1 MSANVQLQ
9 EIEDVMDTNAQL
21 QEIKAAVV
29 HQKGGPFELE
39 TLLLDAP
46 RANEV
51 LVRVVAT
58 GICATD
64 LHAREGNIPTPLPA
78 VLGHEGAG
86 VVERVGSGVTTL
98 KPGDHVV
105 LSQQS
110 DGTCPQCLKAHPAYC
125 SNIFQLNFLGGR
137 LDGSNTMRQ
146 PEGGHDREDPRGH
159 FFGQSSFATY
169 ALATE
174 RNAAKVPDDVPLEL
188 LGPLGCGLGTGA
200 GTVLNALKAGAG
212 SSLAV
217 FGTGPVGMAA
227 LMAARAAGAT
237 KIIGVDVV
245 PGRLAIAL
253 ELGATHV
260 IDAREQTVREQIA
273 GITGAGVD
281 YVVET
286 SGRPEMGALAAEVLA
301 PLGAAAL
308 IALAKPGVKIP
319 LDPSQLLVGGR
330 SVQGVVQGD
339 AIPQLFIPRLIEM
352 YRAGLFPFDRLVRY
366 YDFDQINQAVAD
378 FQAGSVIKPI
388 LRIG

>member
-1 MSANVQLQ
+1 MESSVG
-9 EIEDVMDTNAQL
+9 L
-21 QEIKAAVV
+21 QEIKGAVARR
-29 HQKGGPFELE
+29 KDGPFELE
-39 TLLLDAP
+39 TLQLDGP

-51 LVRVVAT
+51 LVRIVAT

-64 LHAREGNIPTPLPA
+64 IHARDGHLPMALPA

-86 VVERVGSGVTTL
+86 VVERVGSAVTTL

-110 DGTCPQCLKAHPAYC
+110 CGHCPQCLRGHPAYC
-125 SNIFQLNFLGGR
+125 ALLVQLNFAGAR
-137 LDGSNTMRQ
+137 LDGTNTVRR
-146 PEGGHDREDPRGH
+146 PAGARDGEEPRGH

-174 RNAAKVPDDVPLEL
+174 RNAAKVPEDVPLEL

-200 GTVLNALKAGAG
+200 GAVLNALKVVAG

-227 LMAARAAGAT
+227 VMAGRAAGAGT
-237 KIIGVDVV
+237 IIGVDVV
-245 PGRLAIAL
+245 PSRLSLAA

-260 IDAREQTVREQIA
+260 IDARGQDVGERIA
-273 GITGAGVD
+273 GLTGVGVD

-286 SGRPEMGALAAEVLA
+286 TGRPEMGALAAEVLA
-301 PLGAAAL
+301 PLGTVGL
-308 IALAKPGVKIP
+308 LGTPKPGVKIP
-319 LDPSQLLVGGR
+319 LEPLPLMLGGR
-330 SVQGVVQGD
+330 SVLGVVQGD
-339 AIPQLFIPRLIEM
+339 AIPQLFIPRLIRM
-352 YRAGLFPFDRLVRY
+352 YRAGAFPFDRLVRF

-378 FQAGSVIKPI
+378 FRGGAVIKPV
-388 LRIG
+388 LRMA

>member
-1 MSANVQLQ
+1 
-9 EIEDVMDTNAQL
+9 MDTSVQL

-29 HQKGGPFELE
+29 HRKGEPFELE

-46 RANEV
+46 RAGEV
-51 LVRVVAT
+51 LVRIAAT

-64 LHAREGNIPTPLPA
+64 LHAREQHLPVSLPA
-78 VLGHEGAG
+78 VFGHEGAG
-86 VVERVGSGVTTL
+86 VVERVGSAVTAL

-110 DGTCPQCLKAHPAYC
+110 CGHCPQCLKGHPAYC
-125 SNIFQLNFLGGR
+125 ASIVELNFVGAR
-137 LDGSNTMRQ
+137 LDGSNTMRHAA
-146 PEGGHDREDPRGH
+146 GGHGGEEPHGH

-174 RNAAKVPDDVPLEL
+174 RNAAKVPEDLPLEM

-200 GTVLNALKAGAG
+200 GTVLNALKVGAG

-227 LMAARAAGAT
+227 VMAGRAAGAT
-237 KIIGVDVV
+237 TIIAVDIV
-245 PGRLAIAL
+245 PSRLALAA

-260 IDAREQTVREQIA
+260 LDARKQNLRERIA
-273 GITGAGVD
+273 GITGAGLD

-286 SGRPEMGALAAEVLA
+286 TGRPEMGALAAEVLA

-308 IALAKPGVKIP
+308 IATPQPGVKIP
-319 LDPSQLLVGGR
+319 LDPGSLLLGGR
-330 SVQGVVQGD
+330 SVRGVVQGD
-339 AIPQLFIPRLIEM
+339 AIPQLFIPRLIQM

-378 FQAGSVIKPI
+378 FQSGSVIKPV
-388 LRIG
+388 LRMA

>member
-1 MSANVQLQ
+1 MEVQ
-9 EIEDVMDTNAQL
+9 MDTSVQL

-29 HQKGGPFELE
+29 HRKGEPFELE

-51 LVRVVAT
+51 LVRIVAT

-64 LHAREGNIPTPLPA
+64 LHAREEHLPVSFPA
-78 VLGHEGAG
+78 VFGHEGAG
-86 VVERVGSGVTTL
+86 VVERVGSAVTAL

-110 DGTCPQCLKAHPAYC
+110 DGHCPQCLKGHPAYC
-125 SNIFQLNFLGGR
+125 ANMVPLNFSGAR
-137 LDGSNTMRQ
+137 LDGTNTMRH
-146 PEGGHDREDPRGH
+146 PAGAHGGEEPHGH

-169 ALATE
+169 ALVTE
-174 RNAAKVPDDVPLEL
+174 RNAAKVPEDVPLEL

-200 GTVLNALKAGAG
+200 GTVLNALKVGAG

-227 LMAARAAGAT
+227 VMAGRAAGAT
-237 KIIGVDVV
+237 TIIAVDIV
-245 PGRLAIAL
+245 PSRLALAA

-260 IDAREQTVREQIA
+260 IDAREQNLRERIA
-273 GITGAGVD
+273 GITGPGTE

-286 SGRPEMGALAAEVLA
+286 TGRPEMGALAAEVLA
-301 PLGAAAL
+301 PMGTAAL
-308 IALAKPGVKIP
+308 IATPRPGDKIP
-319 LDPSQLLVGGR
+319 LDPAPLLLGGR
-330 SVQGVVQGD
+330 SVRGVVQGD
-339 AIPQLFIPRLIEM
+339 AVPQLFIPRLIQM

-378 FQAGSVIKPI
+378 FKGGSVIKPV
-388 LRIG
+388 LRMA